1 MTIDENTK
9 ILLNDLLK
17 KKLDKKLSKLEKRNK
32 EEISNLSLLYQ
43 ESKKS
48 FRDLKENSSK
58 VNRQLHLIK
67 NKYEDEKRNKN
78 ISKLNDMNSNN
89 NFDVNIFSNY
99 IKNENLKLSHLAKSE
114 KKKNVKKK
122 FIELDLKTSKN
133 NDLLLEEKMN
143 NIQKS
148 IKDLRTKFKSTK
160 NIKKNL
166 FQKNF
171 FTAEST
177 PKKKI

>member
-58 VNRQLHLIK
+58 VNRQLYLIK
-67 NKYEDEKRNKN
+67 NKYEDEKKNKI
-78 ISKLNDMNSNN
+78 ISKLNDINSNNN

-99 IKNENLKLSHLAKSE
+99 IKKDNL
-114 KKKNVKKK
+114 
-122 FIELDLKTSKN
+122 
-133 NDLLLEEKMN
+133 
-143 NIQKS
+143 
-148 IKDLRTKFKSTK
+148 
-160 NIKKNL
+160 
-166 FQKNF
+166 
-171 FTAEST
+171 
-177 PKKKI
+177 